1 MRLMEQLR
9 EQMHEKSYE
18 QLMDIL
24 CRPDEELWLS
34 RFVDLSATP
43 EEKILKTKYTD
54 NAIIHAKLIR
64 RMIAPMILEKIGP
77 ARFLDDPRVLKAI
90 DSEGMLPRVS
100 CLRKQLLDMNEVM
113 KEFAKQ
119 KGPIPPAKRIVAFG
133 LGGSAA
139 GPLLARE
146 IIQNQ
151 GYCVPFDIHTSYP
164 ESFHGINAETLVV
177 LCSYSGNTEETLHA
191 FDYAKQRTKNLVMIS
206 LDGVLEKL
214 SDDYSFVKIPQ
225 SDIKAP
231 RESTGYWVSAFLFMI
246 SSLGIAKKDDGT
258 VFRFDISE
266 VENMGEPPDDLD
278 RECAGDSPFAKN
290 PAKQYATHFLYGTRS
305 GEPSSTIDWRHPRT
319 PVFILD
325 GADRAIGK
333 KLANEF
339 GETVEHPTWLLMLAE
354 DAHNEIESAATI
366 LLEDKLY
373 HDTRLRSYTYLSSR
387 AYETADAR
395 HEDSRATQRIEATL
409 KALFEW
415 HGVDYLR
422 IEAEGDSQLERKL
435 RLLKLLDYAK
445 TYASVLLG
453 TNPLWVVF
461 MDLMK
466 KETGRIVG
474 AADRE
479 LLRLLSDGGKLP
491 ISEESAIADEEV
503 KSCFPALRRTIL
515 ERLIEQGYLVVE
527 SEKLVLSDKGRKFT
541 R

>member
-9 EQMHEKSYE
+9 EQMKDKPLTE
-18 QLMDIL
+18 LIDIL
-24 CRPDEELWLS
+24 CRPDEELWLP
-34 RFVDLSATP
+34 RFVDFSASP

-64 RMIAPMILEKIGP
+64 RMIAPMILEKLGP
-77 ARFLDDPRVLKAI
+77 GPFLDDARILKAI
-90 DSEGMLPRVS
+90 DSQGMLPRVS
-100 CLRKQLLDMNEVM
+100 CLRKQLLDMNTVM
-113 KEFAKQ
+113 EEFVAA
-119 KGPIPPAKRIVAFG
+119 KGPIPPAKRILAFG
-133 LGGSAA
+133 LGGSAS

-191 FDYAKQRTKNLVMIS
+191 FDYAKQRTNNLLMIS
-206 LDGVLEKL
+206 LDGELEKL
-214 SDDYSFVKIPQ
+214 SNDYPFVKIPQ

-231 RESTGYWVSAFLFMI
+231 RESTGYWVSAFLFI
-246 SSLGIAKKDDGT
+246 VSSLGIAKRDDGT

-266 VENMGEPPDDLD
+266 VENIKESPDELD
-278 RECAGDSPFAKN
+278 RDCAADSPFARN
-290 PAKQYATHFLYGTRS
+290 PAKQYATHFLHGTRS
-305 GEPSSTIDWRHPRT
+305 GEPSSTIDWGHPRT

-339 GETVEHPTWLLMLAE
+339 GESVEHPMWLLMFAE

-387 AYETADAR
+387 AYEAADAQ

-422 IEAEGDSQLERKL
+422 IETQGASLLERKL
-435 RLLKLLDYAK
+435 RLLKLLDYSRL
-445 TYASVLLG
+445 YASILLG

-479 LLRLLSDGGKLP
+479 LLKVLANSSKLP
-491 ISEESAIADEEV
+491 MSKEDAIADGEV
-503 KSCFPALRRTIL
+503 NDRFPALRRTIL
-515 ERLIEQGYLVVE
+515 DRLIEQRYLVAE
-527 SEKLVLSDKGRKFT
+527 SGKLVLSNKGKEFAG
-541 R
+541 

>member
-9 EQMHEKSYE
+9 EQMQDKSYE
-18 QLMDIL
+18 ELMDIL
-24 CRPDEELWLS
+24 CRPDEELWLFH
-34 RFVDLSATP
+34 FVDLSAAP
-43 EEKILKTKYTD
+43 EGKILKTKYTD

-64 RMIAPMILEKIGP
+64 RMIAPMVLKEIGP
-77 ARFLDDPRVLKAI
+77 GRFLDDARILKAI
-90 DSEGMLPRVS
+90 DSQGILPRVS
-100 CLRKQLLDMNEVM
+100 YLQKQLLDMNEVM
-113 KEFAKQ
+113 KEFVAAN
-119 KGPIPPAKRIVAFG
+119 GPIPPAKRIVAFG
-133 LGGSAA
+133 LGGSAS

-191 FDYAKQRTKNLVMIS
+191 FDYAKQRTKNLLMIS
-206 LDGVLEKL
+206 LDGELEKL
-214 SDDYSFVKIPQ
+214 SNDYPFVKIPQ
-225 SDIKAP
+225 SDIMAP
-231 RESTGYWVSAFLFMI
+231 RESTGYWVSAFLFI
-246 SSLGIAKKDDGT
+246 VSSLGIAKKDDGT
-258 VFRFDISE
+258 VFRFHISE
-266 VENMGEPPDDLD
+266 VENMGKCPDELD
-278 RECAGDSPFAKN
+278 RDCAADSPFARN

-305 GEPSSTIDWRHPRT
+305 GAPSSKIDWRHPRT

-339 GETVEHPTWLLMLAE
+339 GESVEHPMWLLMFAE

-409 KALFEW
+409 KALFDW

-422 IEAEGDSQLERKL
+422 IETQGVSLLERKL
-435 RLLKLLDYAK
+435 RLLKLLDYSRL
-445 TYASVLLG
+445 YASILLG
-453 TNPLWVVF
+453 TNPLPTVF
-461 MDLMK
+461 METMK
-466 KETGRIVG
+466 EVAAKIPG

-479 LLRLLSDGGKLP
+479 LLRLLAEPGRLP
-491 ISEESAIADEEV
+491 ISWEDLIADQDV
-503 KSCFPALRRTIL
+503 RNSFPALRHTIL
-515 ERLIEQGYLVVE
+515 NRLVEGGYIAEQSGNLD
-527 SEKLVLSDKGRKFT
+527 LTDKGRELSK
-541 R
+541 